1 MKDIA
6 TFVGEAGKIMAVIY
20 EGEGFW
26 KVNYGTSEAP
36 ASFSKVFMTE
46 SEATEFASD
55 YTSKNSKPTFLSE
68 QNGIL

>member
-26 KVNYGTSEAP
+26 KVNYGTSDAP
-36 ASFSKVFMTE
+36 SSFSKVFMTE
-46 SEATEFASD
+46 SEATNFASD
-55 YTSKNSKPTFLSE
+55 YTSKNSKPTFLNE
-68 QNGIL
+68 

>member
-20 EGEGFW
+20 EADDKSYW
-26 KVNYGTSEAP
+26 KVNYGTSELP

-46 SEATEFASD
+46 SEATAFAAE
-55 YTSKNSKPTFLSE
+55 YTNKGLKPTFLSE
-68 QNGIL
+68 

>member
-26 KVNYGTSEAP
+26 KVNYGTADAP

-46 SEATEFASD
+46 SEATDFASD
-55 YTSKNSKPTFLSE
+55 YTSKNSKPTFLNE
-68 QNGIL
+68 

>member
-6 TFVGEAGKIMAVIY
+6 TFFGEAGKIMAVIY

-46 SEATEFASD
+46 SDATAFAVE
-55 YTSKNSKPTFLSE
+55 YTNRGNQPTFLAE
-68 QNGIL
+68 

>member
-26 KVNYGTSEAP
+26 KVNYGTSDAP
-36 ASFSKVFMTE
+36 SSFSKVFMTE
-46 SEATEFASD
+46 SEATDFASD
-55 YTSKNSKPTFLSE
+55 YTSKNSKPTFLNE
-68 QNGIL
+68 

>member
-26 KVNYGTSEAP
+26 KVNYGTSDAP

-46 SEATEFASD
+46 SEATEFAAE
-55 YTSKNSKPTFLSE
+55 YTNKGSKPTLLSE
-68 QNGIL
+68 

>member
-26 KVNYGTSEAP
+26 KVNYGTADAP

-46 SEATEFASD
+46 SEATQFAAE
-55 YTSKNSKPTFLSE
+55 YTSKGNKPTLLSE
-68 QNGIL
+68 SHG

>member
-26 KVNYGTSEAP
+26 KVNYGTSENP
-36 ASFSKVFMTE
+36 SSFSKVFMTE
-46 SEATEFASD
+46 AEATAFAAS
-55 YTSKNSKPTFLSE
+55 YTDKNSKPTFLSE
-68 QNGIL
+68 

>member
-26 KVNYGTSEAP
+26 KVNYGTSDAP

-46 SEATEFASD
+46 SEATDFANE
-55 YTSKNSKPTFLSE
+55 YTSKNSKPTFLNE
-68 QNGIL
+68 

>member
-26 KVNYGTSEAP
+26 KVNYGTSDAP
-36 ASFSKVFMTE
+36 SSFSKVFMTE
-46 SEATEFASD
+46 SEATDFASD
-55 YTSKNSKPTFLSE
+55 YTSKNSKPTNLNE
-68 QNGIL
+68 